1 MSDIWKGQTVII
13 KVLSRLGCCLCK
25 QEAKMMSDMQPLFE
39 EHDVRLIAIAF
50 EDVDLH
56 SFLSLGYWRWDIYLD
71 PERKVYKAAGLK
83 RASRLHQLS
92 CLLSKHF
99 MKLLSNLKSKGI
111 SNNFTGDLRQLGGTF
126 VIDPDG
132 KLIYDFRPN
141 KMAHFP
147 SLREIYALIGGDPN
161 ELNEDCDGIGQE
173 YIYTRERL
181 ESTSSTRSISMFP
194 SRSSNISSI

>member
-1 MSDIWKGQTVII
+1 EDVLMSDIWKGQTVII

-71 PERKVYKAAGLK
+71 PERKVYKAAGLT
-83 RASRLHQLS
+83 RITRLYQMS
-92 CLLSKHF
+92 CMMSKYF
-99 MKLLSNLKSKGI
+99 MKILLRLKLKGVPNNL
-111 SNNFTGDLRQLGGTF
+111 TGDLRQLGGTF
-126 VIDPDG
+126 VIDPEG
-132 KLIYDFRPN
+132 RMIYDFRPK

-147 SLREIYALIGGDPN
+147 SLREIYALIGGDPSD
-161 ELNEDCDGIGQE
+161 LDEDTEEI
-173 YIYTRERL
+173 
-181 ESTSSTRSISMFP
+181 
-194 SRSSNISSI
+194 